1 MLGNWVAKLRRSDAW
16 IVQGIK
22 ANEVRIRDFGRV
34 VPSTLFTADINEFM
48 SRLSEISAECASYWS
63 NLSIGY
69 PTWDAEL

>member
-63 NLSIGY
+63 SLSIGY